1 MKNLFLLFLLSCFT
15 VAFAQVS
22 HVEFD
27 ENLERECYA
36 EALKLEC
43 IDNKESVIDECL
55 EKKKN
60 LFSSKC
66 RNFHDE
72 RKSRKT
78 H

>member
-27 ENLERECYA
+27 EKLERECYA

-43 IDNKESVIDECL
+43 IDDKEATVDECL

-60 LFSSKC
+60 LFTSKC

-72 RKSRKT
+72 RKSRKD

>member
-1 MKNLFLLFLLSCFT
+1 MKNLLLLFLLSYFT
-15 VAFAQVS
+15 VAFAQDS

-27 ENLERECYA
+27 ESLERECYA

-43 IDNKESVIDECL
+43 IDNKETMVDECL

-72 RKSRKT
+72 RKSRKS